1 MVDNISSIAVLIC
14 CVVIL
19 IWRGSN
25 SKKSK
30 QIEVLKHLIDKFYEL
45 EIDDST
51 KKVTVFFGTQ
61 IGNAKGFTMVI
72 KLTSQQV

>member
-1 MVDNISSIAVLIC
+1 
-14 CVVIL
+14 L

-30 QIEVLKHLIDKFYEL
+30 PIEVLKHLIEFPEL
-45 EIDDST
+45 EIDDSS

-61 IGNAKGFTMVI
+61 IGNAKDFTKVI

>member
-1 MVDNISSIAVLIC
+1 MVDSISSIVVLIYF
-14 CVVIL
+14 VVVL
-19 IWRGSN
+19 IWCGST
-25 SKKSK
+25 SKTSK
-30 QIEVLKHLIDKFYEL
+30 PIEVLKHLIDKFPEL

-61 IGNAKGFTMVI
+61 IGNAEDFTKVI